1 MIGTMLS
8 WRRVGWGLATA
19 TGLLLSGCA
28 GTQNREDRWPNLP
41 SPWATVKQS
50 PPRSA
55 IAPRGGEPSGV
66 ALASAAE
73 AVPTRDSSAFKS
85 AAGKKPAAKEPSAQE
100 DESVAM
106 AMLTGLNYER
116 ARNWNQARRVYEEI
130 RRKHPEHVEAAH
142 RLGIVADAQR
152 RHTEAEQ
159 LFLFALERQ
168 PRNAA
173 LLADLGYCYYLQ
185 GQLAKAEA
193 ALIKAT
199 RLEPSNQ
206 RYWNNLGLVLG
217 HQGRYDE
224 ALDCFRKS
232 GSEADAQYNLAFVY
246 AAQERVEDA
255 KRCFQAALSSD
266 PTHRRARE
274 ALASFEAYE
283 RLPAH
288 LRDLDVVSEDGVRYV
303 PYIEGQSQ
311 DEGSTASGSHEAAVS
326 SYTASRATR
335 ALLRESRGLANRN
348 MASQRAEDLASGP

>member
-1 MIGTMLS
+1 MIGTKAS
-8 WRRVGWGLATA
+8 WRCMGWGLAAA
-19 TGLLLSGCA
+19 TGLVFSGCA
-28 GTQNREDRWPNLP
+28 GTQSRDDRWPNLP
-41 SPWATVKQS
+41 SPWTTVKQS

-55 IAPRGGEPSGV
+55 IAPRGGAAQGV
-66 ALASAAE
+66 ALASATEPSGA
-73 AVPTRDSSAFKS
+73 AASAS
-85 AAGKKPAAKEPSAQE
+85 APKASANKKGAAKSSSQE
-100 DESVAM
+100 EESVAM

-152 RHTEAEQ
+152 RHAEAEQ
-159 LFLFALERQ
+159 LFLFALERE

-193 ALIKAT
+193 ALVKAT

-255 KRCFQAALSSD
+255 KRCFQAALTSD

-283 RLPAH
+283 RLPRH

-303 PYIEGQSQ
+303 PYIEGQNS
-311 DEGSTASGSHEAAVS
+311 DEGLEAVGGQDAAVS

-348 MASQRAEDLASGP
+348 MASQRAEDLAAGQ